1 MSTKPKWQFPP
12 RNGGIDF
19 VRDPS
24 SPHFSDDPIPKLVR
38 EIIQNSLDARESGIS
53 DPVVVKFEDTEVEPE
68 LIGASQLDEH
78 LTACLDR
85 AKSERM
91 PQDVR
96 KVYEKARNALKRK
109 RIRCLRITDSGTT
122 GLSDSNWDALVT
134 REGDVQ
140 KSSVGAG
147 GSYGIG
153 KNAVFNVS
161 DAQTVFYSTRYVN
174 GREGRVEKMQGKAT
188 LMSHQDP
195 EPASDVPL
203 VGTRRG
209 GGGGELQHIGFYRAS
224 NGDPFFTT
232 AIPAFF
238 RLDETGTGVFIM
250 GFNPLSSD
258 WVDAVTSAVIENFF
272 YAIHHKQL
280 IIEISSK
287 SKNVLVTHETIDQLF
302 EGKSKPNA
310 YHYYRAIRD
319 EEAEQ
324 TAEKIDQVGKL
335 DVYLTIGSGLPNRVA
350 YVNRNGMLVTDSKEQ
365 RYNPMA
371 PRRNGLWPD
380 YAAVVLPSTDE
391 GDKWVRGME
400 NPSHD
405 HISSEQLLEID
416 AKREAGRVFKEVRDS
431 IRRIID
437 KKVQLDQYGDRSNLY
452 ELAEM
457 FPEDFDPSASGN
469 RELRVE
475 EVAPRLITPGPPG
488 PEPGP
493 GTESSPSPGPGRGT
507 DSGPNPPAPGPSP
520 SPRPTRAPR
529 LDNPRFIP
537 VGQREAVIAFAM
549 SEGDLQDKV
558 RVALTPTGGEYY
570 RESQIE
576 IVEATVLNPG
586 EHDLS
591 IENGIV
597 SVTPKP
603 DERLAIR
610 VTTRDRIDNLAFK
623 IG

>member
-1 MSTKPKWQFPP
+1 MSTKPEWQFPP

-19 VRDPS
+19 VQDPS
-24 SPHFSDDPIPKLVR
+24 SAHFSDDPIPKLVR

-53 DPVVVKFEDTEVEPE
+53 DPIVVKFADTEVEPE
-68 LIGASQLDEH
+68 LIGASQLDKH

-85 AKSERM
+85 AKSEKM

-96 KVYEKARNALKRK
+96 KVYEKARNALKKK

-209 GGGGELQHIGFYRAS
+209 GGELQHIGFYRAS

-232 AIPAFF
+232 AIPDFF

-280 IIEISSK
+280 IVEISSK

-520 SPRPTRAPR
+520 SPRPTQAPR

>member
-1 MSTKPKWQFPP
+1 MSTKPEWQFPP

-19 VRDPS
+19 VQDPS
-24 SPHFSDDPIPKLVR
+24 SAHFSDDPIPKLVR

-53 DPVVVKFEDTEVEPE
+53 DPVVVKFADTEVERE
-68 LIGASQLDEH
+68 LIGASQLYKH

-85 AKSERM
+85 AKSEKM

-96 KVYEKARNALKRK
+96 KVYEKARNALKGK

-188 LMSHQDP
+188 LMAHQDP

-203 VGTRRG
+203 VGTRR

>member
-19 VRDPS
+19 VQDPS
-24 SPHFSDDPIPKLVR
+24 STHFSDDPIPKLVR

-53 DPVVVKFEDTEVEPE
+53 DPVVVKFADTEVKRE
-68 LIGASQLDEH
+68 LIGASQLCKH
-78 LTACLDR
+78 LNACLER
-85 AKSERM
+85 AKREKM
-91 PQDVR
+91 PPGIR
-96 KVYEKARNALKRK
+96 KVYENARNALKIP

-122 GLSDSNWDALVT
+122 GLSDSKWDALVV
-134 REGDVQ
+134 REGDVR
-140 KSSVGAG
+140 KSNAGAPG

-174 GREGRVEKMQGKAT
+174 GKEGRVEKMQGKAT
-188 LMSHQDP
+188 LMAHQDP
-195 EPASDVPL
+195 AT
-203 VGTRRG
+203 GKY
-209 GGGGELQHIGFYRAS
+209 LQHIGFYRAS
-224 NGDPFFTT
+224 NGDPFITKY
-232 AIPAFF
+232 IPPFF
-238 RLDETGTGVFIM
+238 RLEEPGTGVFVM

-280 IIEISSK
+280 IVEISAG
-287 SKNVLVTHETIDQLF
+287 SKNVRVTHETIDQLF
-302 EGKSKPNA
+302 EARSSRKPNA
-310 YHYYRAIRD
+310 YHYYLAIRD

-324 TAEKIDQVGKL
+324 TAEKIDKVGKL
-335 DVYLTIGSGLPNRVA
+335 DVYLAIGSGLPNRVA
-350 YVNRNGMLVTDSKEQ
+350 YVNRNGMLITDSKEQ

-405 HISSEQLLEID
+405 SVSSEQLLEIN
-416 AKREAGRVFKEVRDS
+416 ARREAGRVFKEVRDA

-457 FPEDFDPSASGN
+457 FPEDFDPSAQGN
-469 RELRVE
+469 RELPVE
-475 EVAPRLITPGPPG
+475 EVVPRFITSSPPG

-493 GTESSPSPGPGRGT
+493 GPGPGPGLGPEPGPGPGPGHSPGPGP
-507 DSGPNPPAPGPSP
+507 GPNPPPPGPSP
-520 SPRPTRAPR
+520 SPRQTRPPR

-549 SEGDLQDKV
+549 SEGAQQDKV

-570 RESQIE
+570 RESEIE
-576 IVEATVLNPG
+576 VVEATVLNPG

-591 IENGIV
+591 IENGVV

-610 VTTRDRIDNLAFK
+610 VTTKDRIDNLAFK